1 MLAHIKSSIVLY
13 NKLVVARR
21 SACNGGLWLKT
32 TLLLALIAFAS
43 AGWAGVALPK
53 RVFDIEAQD
62 LSQALI
68 RFSEQSGLVFVIPVD
83 LIKGKKSAAAKGHLT
98 PVEALA
104 RLLAGSGLAGEIN
117 AEGLLHIALAEPA
130 RDNANDGE
138 RAMKQKTDGEP
149 RKKSFFSAVASVV
162 STLAVGL
169 TATGG
174 AAIAQETGFVL
185 EEIVVTAQKREQNL
199 QDVGISVTAF
209 SGEQLEQLGVTNTTE
224 ITLQSPGLQLFT
236 YSPAFIIFNI
246 RGVSQNNFIDTLEAP
261 VAVYVDEAY
270 VASLNG
276 LGQQLFDMERVEV
289 LRGPQ
294 GTLFGRNATGGVIH
308 YLTNAPDEE
317 ELNGYIK
324 GGIGEYNN
332 YIAEGAVGGALA
344 PNFRARVAGRY
355 EKADGYTKS
364 ITEGVRASHGKD
376 GFAVRASMQFDVS
389 DAVQVDAKVY
399 YSEDNDAP
407 TGGYVAYATKA
418 SRETGYGTTP
428 ESTSTPI
435 AGSVRK
441 HASDLQGSLDREVA
455 SVTGRITWD
464 VNDSLQFVSITS
476 YMDIHKDYFEAAGA
490 GFIPNFPFNPV
501 ADTSQFTQELRLSGS
516 QDRFRWQVGGYYL
529 DLEIIGNDYVG
540 GEFVTG
546 LPDGRIEANWNLD
559 SKNWSV
565 FGQAEFDLSEQLTFT
580 GGLRYSQDDKSY
592 TLINTIGGEGLIAG
606 GTRLPPDIELFNS
619 AIFPSDLTEIDYGDF
634 AVRAQLDWRP
644 NDDLLVFAAF
654 NRGIKG
660 GNFTTFFSTPQ
671 DLAHDEEVLHSYEI
685 GFKKTFPGMGMRL
698 NATGFYYDYDDYQAF
713 GLIAAFPEIRNT
725 NAEVYGGEVELAWSP
740 MARLDLL
747 AGVSFL
753 ESEIDRVPTVQNF
766 FGIVLPSQHIEGN
779 ELPNAPAVSINF
791 LARYALPM
799 ASVGGEFALQIDG
812 NYNSDQYLNLF
823 NSAASEE
830 QAYFVGNLRF
840 SYTTADEK
848 WTATAFVKNFTD
860 TAHRLY
866 LQDLAA
872 GDLFAPVDAPVGGG
886 YIASVYAPPR
896 WAGASVSYRF

>member
-1 MLAHIKSSIVLY
+1 M
-13 NKLVVARR
+13 KLSGTAFFKV
-21 SACNGGLWLKT
+21 
-32 TLLLALIAFAS
+32 LAL
-43 AGWAGVALPK
+43 LP
-53 RVFDIEAQD
+53 
-62 LSQALI
+62 L
-68 RFSEQSGLVFVIPVD
+68 LVPFN
-83 LIKGKKSAAAKGHLT
+83 GHT
-98 PVEALA
+98 
-104 RLLAGSGLAGEIN
+104 
-117 AEGLLHIALAEPA
+117 
-130 RDNANDGE
+130 
-138 RAMKQKTDGEP
+138 Q
-149 RKKSFFSAVASVV
+149 
-162 STLAVGL
+162 
-169 TATGG
+169 
-174 AAIAQETGFVL
+174 VL
-185 EEIVVTAQKREQNL
+185 EEVVVTAQKREQNI
-199 QDVGISVTAF
+199 QDVGIAVTAF

-224 ITLQSPGLQLFT
+224 ITQQSPGLQLFT
-236 YSPAFIIFNI
+236 YTPSLVVFNI

-261 VAVYVDEAY
+261 VAVYMDEAY

-308 YLTNAPDEE
+308 YLTNAPDEN

-332 YIAEGAVGGALA
+332 YIAEGAVGGAIA

-355 EKADGYTKS
+355 EKADGYTES
-364 ITEGVRASHGKD
+364 IVDGVRDTNGKD
-376 GFAVRASMQFDVS
+376 GFAIRASAQFDVNES
-389 DAVQVDAKVY
+389 VRVDAKVY

-407 TGGYVAYATKA
+407 TGGYVAYASKA
-418 SRETGYGTTP
+418 SRETGYGATP
-428 ESTSTPI
+428 ESTPI
-435 AGSVRK
+435 AGSVHK
-441 HASDLQGSLDREVA
+441 HANGLEGSLDREVT
-455 SVTGRITWD
+455 SVTGKITWD
-464 VNDSLQFVSITS
+464 VNDNLQFISITS
-476 YMDIHKDYFEAAGA
+476 YMDIQKDYFEDAGG

-529 DLEIIGNDYVG
+529 DLEIMGNDYVS
-540 GEFVTG
+540 GEFVTL
-546 LPDGRIEANWNLD
+546 LPEGRIDADWNLD

-592 TLINTIGGEGLIAG
+592 SLINTSRGEGLIDALSG
-606 GTRLPPDIELFNS
+606 EFVPPDAELFNS
-619 AIFPSDLTEIDYGDF
+619 AWLSSDLTEIDYGDF
-634 AVRAQLDWRP
+634 ALRAQLDWRP

-725 NAEVYGGEVELAWSP
+725 DAEVYGGEVELAWSP
-740 MARLDLL
+740 MERLDLL

-753 ESEIDRVPTVQNF
+753 ESEIDRVPTVQSF
-766 FGIVLPSQHIEGN
+766 FGIILPSQQIEGN

-791 LARYALPM
+791 LARYAIPM
-799 ASVGGEFALQIDG
+799 ASAGGEFALQIDG
-812 NYNSDQYLNLF
+812 NYNSDQYLDVF
-823 NSAASEE
+823 NSAASKE

-860 TAHRLY
+860 TKHRLY
-866 LQDLAA
+866 LLDLAA
-872 GDLFAPVDAPVGGG
+872 GDLFAPPDTPPDGFG
-886 YIASVYAPPR
+886 IIEQVYAPPR
-896 WAGASVSYRF
+896 WVGASVSYRF

>member
-1 MLAHIKSSIVLY
+1 MRVNNWREVQLMRLSGTAF
-13 NKLVVARR
+13 
-21 SACNGGLWLKT
+21 LKA
-32 TLLLALIAFAS
+32 LAL
-43 AGWAGVALPK
+43 
-53 RVFDIEAQD
+53 
-62 LSQALI
+62 LSL
-68 RFSEQSGLVFVIPVD
+68 LVPF
-83 LIKGKKSAAAKGHLT
+83 
-98 PVEALA
+98 
-104 RLLAGSGLAGEIN
+104 N
-117 AEGLLHIALAEPA
+117 
-130 RDNANDGE
+130 
-138 RAMKQKTDGEP
+138 
-149 RKKSFFSAVASVV
+149 
-162 STLAVGL
+162 
-169 TATGG
+169 G
-174 AAIAQETGFVL
+174 AAQVL
-185 EEIVVTAQKREQNL
+185 EEVVVIAQKREQNI
-199 QDVGISVTAF
+199 QDVGIAVTAF

-224 ITLQSPGLQLFT
+224 ITQQSPGLQLFT
-236 YSPAFIIFNI
+236 YTPSLVVFNI
-246 RGVSQNNFIDTLEAP
+246 RGVSQNNFINNLEAP

-324 GGIGEYNN
+324 GGIGEYSN

-364 ITEGVRASHGKD
+364 IVDGVRDTNGKD

-389 DAVQVDAKVY
+389 EAVRVDAKVY

-407 TGGYVAYATKA
+407 TGGYVAYASKA
-418 SRETGYGTTP
+418 SRETGYGATP
-428 ESTSTPI
+428 ESTPI
-435 AGSVRK
+435 AGSVHK
-441 HASDLQGSLDREVA
+441 HANGLEGSLNREVT
-455 SVTGRITWD
+455 SVTGKITWD
-464 VNDSLQFVSITS
+464 VNDNLQFVSITS
-476 YMDIHKDYFEAAGA
+476 YMDIHSDYFEDAGG

-501 ADTSQFTQELRLSGS
+501 ADTSQFSQELRLSGS

-529 DLEIIGNDYVG
+529 DLEIIGDEFVS
-540 GEFVTG
+540 GEFVSG
-546 LPDGRIEANWNLD
+546 LPDGRIDSDWNLD
-559 SKNWSV
+559 SKNWSI
-565 FGQAEFDLSEQLTFT
+565 FGQAEFDLTEQLTFI

-592 TLINTIGGEGLIAG
+592 TLTNTARDG
-606 GTRLPPDIELFNS
+606 GTVDPLSGVLLPPDFEFFNS
-619 AIFPSDLTEIDYGDF
+619 AVFPSDLTEIDYGDF

-725 NAEVYGGEVELAWSP
+725 DAEVYGGEVELAWTP
-740 MARLDLL
+740 IDRLDLL

-753 ESEIDRVPTVQNF
+753 ESEIDRVPTVQSF
-766 FGIVLPSQHIEGN
+766 FGIILPNQQIEGN
-779 ELPNAPAVSINF
+779 EMPTAPAVSINF
-791 LARYALPM
+791 LARYAIPM
-799 ASVGGEFALQIDG
+799 ASAGGEFALQIDG
-812 NYNSDQYLNLF
+812 NYNSDQYLDVF
-823 NSAASEE
+823 NSAASKE

-860 TAHRLY
+860 TKHRLY
-866 LQDLAA
+866 LLDLAA
-872 GDLFAPVDAPVGGG
+872 GDLFAPADTPPDGNG
-886 YIASVYAPPR
+886 IIEQVYAPPR
-896 WAGASVSYRF
+896 WIGASVSYRF

>member
-1 MLAHIKSSIVLY
+1 MRLPGNAF
-13 NKLVVARR
+13 
-21 SACNGGLWLKT
+21 LKA
-32 TLLLALIAFAS
+32 LAL
-43 AGWAGVALPK
+43 LP
-53 RVFDIEAQD
+53 
-62 LSQALI
+62 L
-68 RFSEQSGLVFVIPVD
+68 LVPF
-83 LIKGKKSAAAKGHLT
+83 
-98 PVEALA
+98 
-104 RLLAGSGLAGEIN
+104 
-117 AEGLLHIALAEPA
+117 
-130 RDNANDGE
+130 NANS
-138 RAMKQKTDGEP
+138 Q
-149 RKKSFFSAVASVV
+149 
-162 STLAVGL
+162 
-169 TATGG
+169 
-174 AAIAQETGFVL
+174 VL
-185 EEIVVTAQKREQNL
+185 EEVVVTAQKREQNI
-199 QDVGISVTAF
+199 QDVGIAITAF

-224 ITLQSPGLQLFT
+224 ITQQSPGLQLFT
-236 YSPAFIIFNI
+236 YTPSLVVFNI

-261 VAVYVDEAY
+261 VAVYMDEAY

-308 YLTNAPDEE
+308 YLTNAPDEN

-324 GGIGEYNN
+324 GGIGEYSN

-355 EKADGYTKS
+355 EKADGYTES
-364 ITEGVRASHGKD
+364 IVDGVRDTNGKD

-389 DAVQVDAKVY
+389 EAVRVDAKVY

-407 TGGYVAYATKA
+407 TGGYVAYASKA
-418 SRETGYGTTP
+418 SRETGYGATP
-428 ESTSTPI
+428 ESTPI
-435 AGSVRK
+435 AGSVHK
-441 HASDLQGSLDREVA
+441 HANGLEGSLDREVT
-455 SVTGRITWD
+455 SVTGKITWD
-464 VNDSLQFVSITS
+464 VNDNLQFISITS
-476 YMDIHKDYFEAAGA
+476 YMDIHKDYFEDAGG

-516 QDRFRWQVGGYYL
+516 QDRFRWQLGGYYL
-529 DLEIIGNDYVG
+529 DLEIIGNDYVS
-540 GEFVTG
+540 GEFVTL
-546 LPDGRIEANWNLD
+546 LPDGRIDADWNLD

-565 FGQAEFDLSEQLTFT
+565 FGQAEFDLTEQLTFT

-592 TLINTIGGEGLIAG
+592 SLINTSRDGGLIDAFSG
-606 GTRLPPDIELFNS
+606 EFVPPDAELFNS
-619 AIFPSDLTEIDYGDF
+619 AWFPSDLTEIDYGDF

-671 DLAHDEEVLHSYEI
+671 DLAHEEEVLHSYEI

-725 NAEVYGGEVELAWSP
+725 DAEVYGGEVELAWSP
-740 MARLDLL
+740 MDRLDLL

-753 ESEIDRVPTVQNF
+753 ESEIDQVPTVQSF
-766 FGIVLPSQHIEGN
+766 FGIILPNQQIEGN
-779 ELPNAPAVSINF
+779 EMPTAPAVSINF
-791 LARYALPM
+791 LARYAIPM
-799 ASVGGEFALQIDG
+799 ASAGGEFALQIDG
-812 NYNSDQYLNLF
+812 NYNSDQYLDVF
-823 NSAASEE
+823 NSAASKE

-860 TAHRLY
+860 TEHRLY
-866 LQDLAA
+866 LLDLAA
-872 GDLFAPVDAPVGGG
+872 GDLFAPADTPPDGNG
-886 YIASVYAPPR
+886 IIEQVYAPPR
-896 WAGASVSYRF
+896 WIGASVSYRF